1 MRRLAFPLLL
11 LLAAST
17 LAAAS
22 PAVLGP
28 VLEEQRARV
37 AAEPQNVAA
46 LNDLGN
52 LLVLAGDRAG
62 AEAAYR
68 RAADLD
74 PGFAAAHF
82 NLGLLLQEEGSRFGA
97 YRAFRATLRADPT
110 HAWARYQLGTIY
122 SGWRLKSLATR
133 SYARAIAAEPRLAD
147 PRFNPHM
154 IENRLAT
161 EAMLTASTRYGSET
175 AAPRAYAERDR
186 LARALVGAKPAAE
199 AAASPAR
206 AEAKP
211 RSEPQPAPQPPL
223 ERTAPPLRGAS
234 LASEDAPPVAASG
247 ERKDDEGV
255 EGGYLEVRVLDE
267 TGLAPGTFSGQVV
280 VPGATAPEPAPA
292 PAPGVRSPGPGV
304 RTPRSPGPPRRPSGP
319 TGVASTGRLEVEL
332 LPSNLPG

>member
-1 MRRLAFPLLL
+1 MRRLAFPMLL
-11 LLAAST
+11 LLAASA
-17 LAAAS
+17 LVAAS

-37 AAEPQNVAA
+37 AAEPGNVAA

-52 LLVLAGDRAG
+52 LLLLAGDRAG

-68 RAADLD
+68 HAVDLD

-82 NLGLLLQEEGSRFGA
+82 NLGLLLQEEGARFGA
-97 YRAFRATLRADPT
+97 YRAFRATLKADPT

-147 PRFNPHM
+147 PRFNPNM

-175 AAPRAYAERDR
+175 SAPRAYAERER

-199 AAASPAR
+199 PTETLPR
-206 AEAKP
+206 AEA
-211 RSEPQPAPQPPL
+211 QPLPAAQAAPERPP
-223 ERTAPPLRGAS
+223 ERAAPSLRGATF
-234 LASEDAPPVAASG
+234 ASEDDPVAAAAE
-247 ERKDDEGV
+247 ERKPGQEL

-267 TGLAPGTFSGQVV
+267 SGLEPGTFSGQVV
-280 VPGATAPEPAPA
+280 VPG
-292 PAPGVRSPGPGV
+292 
-304 RTPRSPGPPRRPSGP
+304 
-319 TGVASTGRLEVEL
+319 GVA
-332 LPSNLPG
+332 